1 MEETRMNRFAAIT
14 AAAAITLAGAGLP
27 GSSALAQH
35 AGHGSHSGHSTAK
48 PTATD
53 SAATKAYRAAN
64 DKMHKDM
71 DIAFTGDADA
81 DFARGMIPHH
91 QGAVD
96 MAKIVLQYG
105 KDPEIRKLAEDVVR
119 SQETEIKFMR
129 EWLAKRGA
137 K

>member
-1 MEETRMNRFAAIT
+1 MNRFAAIT
-14 AAAAITLAGAGLP
+14 AAAAITLAGAALP
-27 GSSALAQH
+27 DSSALAQH

-48 PTATD
+48 PAATD

-91 QGAVD
+91 QGAID

>member
-14 AAAAITLAGAGLP
+14 AAAAITLAGAALP

-48 PTATD
+48 PAATD

>member
-1 MEETRMNRFAAIT
+1 MKHFALLAAVAGLVLSG
-14 AAAAITLAGAGLP
+14 AAAY
-27 GSSALAQH
+27 AQH
-35 AGHGSHSGHSTAK
+35 SGHGSHSGHTGHGSAK
-48 PTATD
+48 PAAAE
-53 SAATKAYRAAN
+53 SAATKAYRAVN

-96 MAKIVLQYG
+96 MAKIVLQHG
-105 KDPEIRKLAEDVVR
+105 KDPEIRKLAEEVVR
-119 SQETEIKFMR
+119 TQETEIKFMR
-129 EWLAKRGA
+129 EWLAKRGL

>member
-1 MEETRMNRFAAIT
+1 MNRFAAIT

>member
-1 MEETRMNRFAAIT
+1 MKRHAIL
-14 AAAAITLAGAGLP
+14 AAALLMTFAGDAV
-27 GSSALAQH
+27 LAQH
-35 AGHGSHSGHSTAK
+35 SGHGSHSGHGAAK
-48 PTATD
+48 PAATE
-53 SAATKAYRAAN
+53 SAATKAFRAVN

-71 DIAFTGDADA
+71 DIAFTGDVDA

-91 QGAVD
+91 QGAVE

-119 SQETEIKFMR
+119 TQEAEIRFMR
-129 EWLAKRGA
+129 EWLAKRGV

>member
-1 MEETRMNRFAAIT
+1 MYRFAVI
-14 AAAAITLAGAGLP
+14 AAAAGLIATA
-27 GSSALAQH
+27 ALAQH

-48 PTATD
+48 PAAAD
-53 SAATKAYRAAN
+53 SAATKAFRAAN
-64 DKMHKDM
+64 DKMHKEM
-71 DIAFTGDADA
+71 DIAFSGDADA

-105 KDPEIRKLAEDVVR
+105 KDPEIRKLAEEVVR
-119 SQETEIKFMR
+119 TQETEIKFMR
-129 EWLAKRGA
+129 EWLAKRGV

>member
-1 MEETRMNRFAAIT
+1 MNRFAAIT
-14 AAAAITLAGAGLP
+14 AAAAITLAGAALP

-48 PTATD
+48 PAATD

>member
-1 MEETRMNRFAAIT
+1 MRRFAVI
-14 AAAAITLAGAGLP
+14 AAAGVALVSAG
-27 GSSALAQH
+27 ALAQH
-35 AGHGSHSGHSTAK
+35 AGHGGHSGHATAK
-48 PTATD
+48 PAASD
-53 SAATKAYRAAN
+53 SAATKAFRAAN

-105 KDPEIRKLAEDVVR
+105 KDPEIRKLAEEVVR
-119 SQETEIKFMR
+119 TQEAEIKFMR
-129 EWLAKRGA
+129 DWLAKRGL

>member
-1 MEETRMNRFAAIT
+1 MNRFAAIT
-14 AAAAITLAGAGLP
+14 AAAAITLAGAALP
-27 GSSALAQH
+27 DSSALAQH

-48 PTATD
+48 PAATD

-129 EWLAKRGA
+129 EWLTKRGA

>member
-1 MEETRMNRFAAIT
+1 MNRFAAI
-14 AAAAITLAGAGLP
+14 AAVFAIASVALTSQAAF
-27 GSSALAQH
+27 AQH
-35 AGHGSHSGHSTAK
+35 AGHGSHSGHSAAK
-48 PTATD
+48 PAATD

-64 DKMHKDM
+64 EKMHKDM
-71 DIAFTGDADA
+71 DIAFSGDADV

-96 MAKIVLQYG
+96 MARIVLEHG
-105 KDPEIRKLAEDVVR
+105 KDPELRKLAEEVVR
-119 SQETEIKFMR
+119 TQESEMKFMR

>member
-1 MEETRMNRFAAIT
+1 MNRFAAIT
-14 AAAAITLAGAGLP
+14 AAAGFVLAGAALP
-27 GSSALAQH
+27 GSLALAQH
-35 AGHGSHSGHSTAK
+35 AGHGAHSGRHDGHATAK
-48 PTATD
+48 PNASD

-129 EWLAKRGA
+129 EWLAKRGT

>member
-1 MEETRMNRFAAIT
+1 MKRI
-14 AAAAITLAGAGLP
+14 AAAIAAGA
-27 GSSALAQH
+27 LACAGAAAYAQHSGHGGH
-35 AGHGSHSGHSTAK
+35 AGHAAPK
-48 PTATD
+48 PAA
-53 SAATKAYRAAN
+53 SENAATKAFRAAN

-71 DIAFTGDADA
+71 DIAFTGNADA

-105 KDPEIRKLAEDVVR
+105 TDPEIRKLAEEVVR
-119 SQETEIKFMR
+119 TQEAEIKFMR
-129 EWLAKRGA
+129 EWLAKRGF

>member
-1 MEETRMNRFAAIT
+1 MNRFAAIT
-14 AAAAITLAGAGLP
+14 AAAAITLAGAALP

-48 PTATD
+48 PAATD

-119 SQETEIKFMR
+119 SQENEIKFMR

>member
-1 MEETRMNRFAAIT
+1 MNRFAAIT
-14 AAAAITLAGAGLP
+14 AAAAITLAGAALP
-27 GSSALAQH
+27 DSSALAQH

-48 PTATD
+48 PAATD